1 MSRNSRPHFRDFRDG
16 YATCRDFCEAFRR
29 NTTQLYLLAFLLTAN
44 HQEAQECF
52 VGAMDKA
59 FAEKNATAFRQ
70 WRSWLRGA
78 DLNRRPLGYA
88 I

>member
-1 MSRNSRPHFRDFRDG
+1 MAFAAFDLAFNLLTTGAHWRDPLRIV
-16 YATCRDFCEAFRR
+16 
-29 NTTQLYLLAFLLTAN
+29 NYLLGLRAIYLVT
-44 HQEAQECF
+44 
-52 VGAMDKA
+52 VGGYLSSVKSPACYKQA
-59 FAEKNATAFRQ
+59 NATAFRQ

>member
-1 MSRNSRPHFRDFRDG
+1 MV
-16 YATCRDFCEAFRR
+16 
-29 NTTQLYLLAFLLTAN
+29 LMWLAGW
-44 HQEAQECF
+44 AQHPWPIIGIGKRHRLNPSE
-52 VGAMDKA
+52 VEKA
-59 FAEKNATAFRQ
+59 NATAVQQ

>member
-1 MSRNSRPHFRDFRDG
+1 MEYSNRDNS
-16 YATCRDFCEAFRR
+16 
-29 NTTQLYLLAFLLTAN
+29 TALIICKQRIAN
-44 HQEAQECF
+44 AEW
-52 VGAMDKA
+52 KA
-59 FAEKNATAFRQ
+59 SGQISWSLWKANATAFLQ

>member
-1 MSRNSRPHFRDFRDG
+1 MI
-16 YATCRDFCEAFRR
+16 
-29 NTTQLYLLAFLLTAN
+29 LLAKSAAKKW
-44 HQEAQECF
+44 E
-52 VGAMDKA
+52 
-59 FAEKNATAFRQ
+59 NATAFLQ

>member
-1 MSRNSRPHFRDFRDG
+1 MSQRSNHVRGWSNNLEVGQKR
-16 YATCRDFCEAFRR
+16 ARR
-29 NTTQLYLLAFLLTAN
+29 KSETTLRELTFGK
-44 HQEAQECF
+44 Q
-52 VGAMDKA
+52 V
-59 FAEKNATAFRQ
+59 NATAFRQ

>member
-1 MSRNSRPHFRDFRDG
+1 MNTLQSGCVRHILSVCVI
-16 YATCRDFCEAFRR
+16 AEA
-29 NTTQLYLLAFLLTAN
+29 AF
-44 HQEAQECF
+44 QWGESKY
-52 VGAMDKA
+52 KA
-59 FAEKNATAFRQ
+59 NATAFRQ